1 MNQSKARDFIVEQLY
16 FPTVNFTAKS
26 QDENDIL
33 NNDIKDNNLGPYST
47 SIDVDDDSNTTVNEE
62 TVDELVGPL
71 EDNLEELLD
80 EAEEGND
87 DKAPPAANLT
97 PMRPLEAN
105 NISKRDLKKEE
116 CLQILLIINVS
127 HPTISIKLNEE
138 QLSWRLCCYLASL
151 CRPTISTAES
161 NSDIT

>member
-26 QDENDIL
+26 HYENVI
-33 NNDIKDNNLGPYST
+33 NDGIKNNNLGPYST

-127 HPTISIKLNEE
+127 HPTISIKLGEKNNCHGG
-138 QLSWRLCCYLASL
+138 SA
-151 CRPTISTAES
+151 A
-161 NSDIT
+161 N